1 MSKPSTY
8 VYALIS
14 GILLGWLAQ
23 QFWSVGSVQTN
34 RARDSLLSQN
44 AARLQ
49 HLKNTHRVVVTP
61 AFVTKTPVD
70 KKDELLDLLASGQV
84 ELADELF
91 RESWDYFTHDLSFSR
106 AIAEKWLA
114 IGHYESALTLLY
126 DQRLFIPFNQEAD
139 LLQLIYELVEVTET
153 KLAQKQQLYAMI
165 GLYRLLLNL
174 HAEHIPY
181 YLSLT
186 YWLIESG
193 DFYSAEQSLAG
204 AMNDARYEEQV
215 DKFTLRIEQGDS
227 EASVITVPLNKIGEH
242 FVVSVIINNTYT
254 MELMIDTGATMSVL
268 KTSFVEENMEDVFFN
283 AESLTMNTANGAVD
297 GKRLTI
303 ESFVLGPHELKDV
316 EVGAVPLPNFKYDGL
331 LGMNVLNRFEFFI
344 DQEQQLLILK

>member
-8 VYALIS
+8 LYALIS

-23 QFWSVGSVQTN
+23 QFWSVGSVQAN

-49 HLKNTHRVVVTP
+49 HLKATNRVLTP
-61 AFVTKTPVD
+61 ALVTKAPVG
-70 KKDELLDLLASGQV
+70 KKDELLSLLASGQV
-84 ELADELF
+84 ELADQRF
-91 RESWDYFTHDLSFSR
+91 RESWDYFSHDLSLSR

-114 IGHYESALTLLY
+114 AGHFETALILLY
-126 DQRLFIPFNQEAD
+126 DQRLFIPFNQEAE
-139 LLQLIYELVEVTET
+139 LLRLIYEIVEIAEDKLVER
-153 KLAQKQQLYAMI
+153 QQLYAVI

-174 HAEHIPY
+174 HADHTPY

-204 AMNDARYEEQV
+204 AMNDARYQEEVEQ
-215 DKFTLRIEQGDS
+215 FSALIEKGDS
-227 EASVITVPLNKIGEH
+227 EDSVITVPITKIGEH

-254 MELMIDTGATMSVL
+254 MQLMIDTGATMSVL
-268 KTSFVEENMEDVFFN
+268 KTSFVEESMSDIFFN
-283 AESLTMNTANGAVD
+283 AESLTMNTANGVVD
-297 GKRLTI
+297 GKKLTI
-303 ESFVLGPHELKDV
+303 ESFVLGPLDIKDV
-316 EVGAVPLPNFKYDGL
+316 EVGVVPLPNFKYDGL
-331 LGMNVLNRFEFFI
+331 LGMNILNRFEFFI